1 MFESPTQVMVESI
14 TLIMIES
21 LTQVTVELITLIMI
35 ESLTQVMMESI
46 TLIMIESLSQV
57 YHFSN
62 NSEKLNKC
70 TLYSYVVTEN
80 IQSLTISQNNRQ
92 PLSK

>member
-1 MFESPTQVMVESI
+1 MIESLTQVKVELITLIMIESLTQVMVESITLIMIESPTQVMVESI

-21 LTQVTVELITLIMI
+21 LTQVTV
-35 ESLTQVMMESI
+35 
-46 TLIMIESLSQV
+46 
-57 YHFSN
+57 
-62 NSEKLNKC
+62 C

-92 PLSK
+92 PLSKGVIQQLLN